1 MDRYVE
7 TRSILDSLA
16 SRCSSTRE
24 ADLTP
29 QKVKHEIKESRN
41 VRILL
46 ALSGTRSG
54 FDGYLKELKGLIKEG
69 CSFDVALSRGG
80 ERIYSIGSLEEELHP
95 IRILTSED
103 MIDCNKILG
112 RCDFILAPMVTQHT
126 AIKLSLGMQDELIPL
141 LLWNALWIGMK
152 VYIDFL
158 NAALEKTAKNLYM
171 QEIIHEHIER
181 IKSMGALE
189 ISVENMKET
198 ILNTKKDLEPSKAA
212 STGGVI
218 TERDIIT
225 LGKGEIMV
233 GKDTI
238 ITPLA
243 RDMANKLNIKI
254 IKERRV
260 YNQI

>member
-29 QKVKHEIKESRN
+29 QKVKHESKESRN

-46 ALSGTRSG
+46 ALSGTRNG
-54 FDGYLKELKGLIKEG
+54 FDGYLRELKGLIQEG
-69 CSFDVALSRGG
+69 CSFDIALSRCG
-80 ERIYSIGSLEEELHP
+80 EKVYSIGSLEAELHP

-103 MIDCNKILG
+103 MIDYNKILG

-126 AIKLSLGMQDELIPL
+126 AIKLSLGIQDELIPL
-141 LLWNALWIGMK
+141 LLWNALWIGIK

-158 NAALEKTAKNLYM
+158 NTALEKTAKNLYM
-171 QEIIHEHIER
+171 QGIIHEHIQR
-181 IKSMGALE
+181 IKSMGAVE
-189 ISVENMKET
+189 ISVENMRKT
-198 ILNTKKDLEPSKAA
+198 ILDKNKDFEASKA
-212 STGGVI
+212 SPTGGVI

-225 LGKGEIMV
+225 LGKGEIMA

-243 RDMANKLNIKI
+243 WDAANKLNIKI
-254 IKERRV
+254 IKE
-260 YNQI
+260 